1 MRASSSTTAMKK
13 ILADYLLDVKAI
25 QRNIRLFLIGG
36 LLMGIMNAFQQ
47 LLLNLYFKEVGH
59 GEAFIGSVLSQ
70 GAIGGVVA
78 AIPAAYLV
86 SKFRIRRVLIISTV
100 LLVGSFL
107 VLSTSPREWLILPSA
122 FAVGL
127 LMAVKNISSG
137 PVIMRNTTER
147 ERTLVFSLNFSTWI
161 VAGIVGSISGGWL
174 HDVFLDMTGDRS
186 KAYQY
191 ALVIAAFIGL
201 LAVIPFAMIKAKRPD
216 PRDVARSFSWQSL
229 KAKKGLFLK
238 LTLPFAVLGAGAGLI
253 IPFLNLYF
261 KLKFNLDTARIG
273 LYFSALQFTMLGA
286 VLIVPILKKRMGYI
300 RTVVITELASIPFM
314 VTLCFTNNLTAAFW
328 AFLFRGAI
336 MNMSSPVTTTFMMES
351 VSAEDHGLINSL
363 SSIAW
368 AGAWA
373 VSAQI
378 GGAMIQKDGFVGV
391 FLIAIGLY
399 LVSAGLYY
407 FFFSKSEVR
416 EGERI
421 IIDTGGLR

>member
-1 MRASSSTTAMKK
+1 MRR
-13 ILADYLLDVKAI
+13 ILADYILDVKAI

-59 GEAFIGSVLSQ
+59 GEAFIGTVLSQ

-86 SKFRIRRVLIISTV
+86 ARFKIRPLLIISTI
-100 LLVGSFL
+100 LLVLSFL

-127 LMAVKNISSG
+127 LMAVKNVSSG
-137 PVIMRNTTER
+137 PVIMRNTTEH

-161 VAGIVGSISGGWL
+161 VAGIVGSVAGGWL
-174 HDVFLDMTGDRS
+174 HDVFFDLTQDGA

-191 ALVIAAFIGL
+191 ALIVAAAFGL
-201 LAVIPFAMIKAKRPD
+201 LAVIPFSMIKSRVPNPD
-216 PRDVARSFSWQSL
+216 DVARSFSWKSL
-229 KAKKGLFLK
+229 KAKKNLFIK
-238 LTLPFAVLGAGAGLI
+238 LTLPYAVLGTGAGLI

-261 KLKFNLDTARIG
+261 KLRFHLDTARIG
-273 LYFSALQFTMLGA
+273 VYFSILQLSMLAA
-286 VLIVPILKKRMGYI
+286 VLIVPIMKRRIGFI
-300 RTVVITELASIPFM
+300 RTVVFTEIASIPFM
-314 VTLCFTNNLTAAFW
+314 LILCYTNSLNMAFW

-336 MNMSSPVTTTFMMES
+336 MNMSSPVSTTFMMES
-351 VSAEDHGLINSL
+351 VAKEDHGLINSL

-373 VSAQI
+373 ISTQI
-378 GGAMIQKDGFVGV
+378 GGAMIEKQGFVNV
-391 FLIAIGLY
+391 FLLAIGLY
-399 LVSAGLYY
+399 IVSAGLYFY
-407 FFFSKSEVR
+407 FFSRSEVR

-421 IIDTGGLR
+421 VIDTGSMR